1 MDIDELRLRGNNLY
15 AANEYNSA
23 IDIYTQV
30 RVPTFTDALNA
41 AIAVLE
47 STYMRCLTP
56 KSLLHIGFR
65 SVPRER
71 NHSR

>member
-1 MDIDELRLRGNNLY
+1 MDIHELRLRGNNLY

-30 RVPTFTDALNA
+30 RVPTFTDALNT
-41 AIAVLE
+41 AIVV
-47 STYMRCLTP
+47 SVFTHMRCLTP
-56 KSLLHIGFR
+56 KSLFHIGFR

-71 NHSR
+71 DHSR

>member
-1 MDIDELRLRGNNLY
+1 MDIHELRLRGNNLY

-30 RVPTFTDALNA
+30 RVPTFKYVSTT
-41 AIAVLE
+41 AIAVSE
-47 STYMRCLTP
+47 STHMRCLTP

-71 NHSR
+71 DHSR